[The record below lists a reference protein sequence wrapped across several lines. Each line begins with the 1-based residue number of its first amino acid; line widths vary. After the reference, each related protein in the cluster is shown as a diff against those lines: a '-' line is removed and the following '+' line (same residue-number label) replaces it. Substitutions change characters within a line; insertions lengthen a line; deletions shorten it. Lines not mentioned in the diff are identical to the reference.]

1 MKPFI
6 SLLSIFLL
14 LVSVANS
21 QSKLDSMM
29 ALIESP
35 KKDTSYF
42 KNLYNL
48 GIEFERKHT
57 QKAVYYFLKNI
68 EESDSKRP
76 TLWTAL
82 AKIRLAG
89 VYSSMGE
96 KDSAM
101 HYFDLAGK
109 YVDQHPDQLRARHQY
124 FTGLGIH
131 QNRFGQYYEA
141 LASYAEVE
149 KVDIEVLGKMNLAGN
164 YLNISNVYRK
174 LGMVEE
180 DFEAL
185 FKSLAIFEEIQ
196 HPMGLSYCYNSLAVL
211 YNDQKDYPKAEEY
224 FLKSYELRIAQE
236 DKRGE
241 AVVLGNLGTVF
252 MDTER
257 LQEAVEAFR
266 KASDINEAFGLKDLW
281 ANMQTNLGIV
291 YLKMNQHDSA
301 IYFLERALNLML
313 SHNEQANTARI
324 LTEKGRAFKMKKDFA
339 MAEKFLKAAL
349 EKTFEHDDAKTRKI
363 AYKELSGLYTDKKD
377 FSAALSYSHLFY
389 QLKDSLESLDLKA
402 KFQTLEAKYAFDK
415 KETEINLL
423 KTEKELAQLE
433 IDRQYARQF
442 GILLI
447 LLLVI
452 VIAFLIVNRYRLLNR
467 TKRLLEI
474 QRMRLNIA
482 QDLHD
487 DIGSTLSSIQIIS
500 KVAQR
505 QDTAHKEVSLE
516 KIEHQATLMM
526 DKLGD
531 IVWSLKA
538 ASDNMEDLVAKM
550 KEFASEL
557 LEPLNITIEFE
568 GMDLLVEQNMDL
580 EKRKNLYLIYKEAL
594 NNAAKYSQ
602 CTNIKV
608 SFIPNGHPN
617 TFQLI
622 ISDNGLGFDTQQI
635 SKGNGLSHIKDRA
648 QKIKGHL
655 EINSE
660 MAKGTQVILDLASH
674 D

>member
-1 MKPFI
+1 
-6 SLLSIFLL
+6 
-14 LVSVANS
+14 
-21 QSKLDSMM
+21 MM

-35 KKDTSYF
+35 QKDTSYF

-48 GIEFERKHT
+48 GIEFERKDT

-211 YNDQKDYPKAEEY
+211 YNDQKDYPKAEEF

-241 AVVLGNLGTVF
+241 AVVLGNLGTLM

-257 LQEAVEAFR
+257 LQEAIGAFR
-266 KASDINEAFGLKDLW
+266 KASSINEAFGLKDLW
-281 ANMQTNLGIV
+281 ATMQTNLGMV
-291 YLKMNQHDSA
+291 YLKLNEYDSA
-301 IYFLERALNLML
+301 IYFLDKALRLML

-324 LTEKGRAFKMKKDFA
+324 LTEKGKASVMKKDFA
-339 MAEKFLKAAL
+339 KAENFLKAAL
-349 EKTFEHDDAKTRKI
+349 EKTFAHDDAKTRKI
-363 AYKELSGLYTDKKD
+363 AYKELSDLYAVKKD
-377 FSAALSYSHLFY
+377 FSAALTYNQLFY

-415 KETEINLL
+415 KETEISLL
-423 KTEKELAQLE
+423 KAEKELAQLE
-433 IDRQYARQF
+433 IEKQYGRQF
-442 GILLI
+442 AILVM
-447 LLLVI
+447 LLLVVI
-452 VIAFLIVNRYRLLNR
+452 IAFLLVNRYRLLNR
-467 TKRLLEI
+467 SKRLLEI
-474 QRMRLNIA
+474 EKMRLGIA

-487 DIGSTLSSIQIIS
+487 DVGSTLSSIQIMS
-500 KVAQR
+500 KVAQK
-505 QDTAHKEVSLE
+505 QVTEHKAISLE
-516 KIEHQATLMM
+516 KIEHQATVMM

-538 ASDNMEDLVAKM
+538 ASDSMEDLVAKM

-557 LEPLNITIEFE
+557 LEPLDIEMEFE
-568 GMDLLVEQNMDL
+568 GMNLLLEQNLDL

-594 NNAAKYSQ
+594 NNAAKYSL
-602 CTNIKV
+602 CSHIKV
-608 SFIPNGHPN
+608 SFKPNGQPG
-617 TFQLI
+617 TFQLAI
-622 ISDNGLGFDTQQI
+622 TDDGKGFDLQQV
-635 SKGNGLSHIKDRA
+635 SKGNGLANIKERA
-648 QKIKGHL
+648 EKIKGKL
-655 EINSE
+655 EIKSE
-660 MAKGTQVILDLASH
+660 TSKGTQVVLDLVSH